1 MLSDLHLHSFNSDG
15 EATYS
20 ELIQR
25 AKALGLDAVSL
36 TDHDTF
42 GGIKDFLKECKKHNL
57 KAISGIELSAFKDT
71 EIHILGYNIDPEG
84 DNPVNR
90 ELSNLSQARV
100 KRIKMILDKLKKLN
114 ILVSYDEIL
123 KNFKTRSVS
132 RTHIAN
138 LMVLKGYV
146 KTKAEAFELY
156 LSPNRPAFVDFYYF
170 DPREAVDIINQS
182 GGVPVLAHP
191 SRLYLDK
198 ADLEDLVKRL
208 SDAGLKGIESYY
220 PTHSNDIINFCKK
233 LAKKYNLINTNG
245 SDTHNMYDNLT
256 TNFKTERKT
265 IEVLGLR

>member
-1 MLSDLHLHSFNSDG
+1 LLSDLHLHSFNSDG

-42 GGIKDFLKECKKHNL
+42 GGVRDFLDECQKQNL
-57 KAISGIELSAFKDT
+57 KAISGIEISAFKDA
-71 EIHILGYNIDPEG
+71 EIHILGYNIDPEA

-90 ELSNLSQARV
+90 ELGNLARARV

-114 ILVSYDEIL
+114 ILISYDEIL
-123 KNFKTRSVS
+123 QYYKTRSVS

-170 DPREAVDIINQS
+170 APQEAVDIINQS

-191 SRLYLDK
+191 FRINLDK
-198 ADLEDLVKRL
+198 TDLKDLVKRL
-208 SDAGLKGIESYY
+208 ADAGLKGIESYY
-220 PTHSNDIINFCKK
+220 PTHSNDTINFCKK
-233 LAKKYNLINTNG
+233 LAEKYNLINTNG
-245 SDTHNMYDNLT
+245 SDTHNIYDNLI
-256 TNFKTERKT
+256 TNFETEQKT